1 MLIFLGSEVV
11 FFGSLIAAAVHLRI
25 HTGTPRP
32 LRSRALSLPI
42 VNTVVLI
49 SSGIAAHYA
58 LVGLRKGRRGWFSF
72 LLVLTIFLGAIFLGG
87 QAWEYTHVGFG
98 LSSGV
103 EGSTFFTLTGFH
115 GAHVTAG
122 ILVLLFVFVRIRR
135 QWRLQTATGDGGTG
149 MMEAG
154 TYYWHFVDA
163 VWVAVFVVVYL
174 L

>member
-25 HTGTPRP
+25 HTSSLGPFR
-32 LRSRALSLPI
+32 LGLALPI

-49 SSGIAAHYA
+49 SSGVAAHYA
-58 LVGLRKGRRGWFSF
+58 LASLRRGRSGWYSF
-72 LLVLTIFLGAIFLGG
+72 LLVLTVILGAVFLGG

-103 EGSTFFTLTGFH
+103 KGSAFFTLTGFH

-122 ILVLLFVFVRIRR
+122 ILFLTFVFIRITRQRR
-135 QWRLQTATGDGGTG
+135 LAAATGDGGIG